1 MLLLSLPC
9 AAQQREEETPLFRAG
24 VSLVRVDVQVTTRH
38 LRPVAGLTKEDF
50 AVYDEGV
57 RQPIAYFGRDSEPL
71 DLLLLLDVSGSMRRS
86 LEEMAST
93 AGLALRQLRSTDRVG
108 VMLFA
113 RENDLREPFT
123 SDFRR
128 VQEGLRDAVSERGL
142 GAGTLINGSLIAAA
156 RTLRKEPARG
166 RRAIL
171 ILTDNQGLNY
181 QTPDEDVLKALYS
194 ADAVLNAIVVGNSKE
209 PDHSK
214 APQRYRNPD
223 FTPSDVF
230 KLAQESGGE
239 AFRSGKVGEAFRDLI
254 ERIRSRYSLHY
265 AAPPARAGV
274 FRRITVELVPEAR
287 RRLGDAGVRARSG
300 YYPDAANR
308 QVAQ

>member
-9 AAQQREEETPLFRAG
+9 AAQQREDETPLFRAG

-38 LRPVAGLTKEDF
+38 LRPVTGLTKEDF
-50 AVYDEGV
+50 VIYDEGV

-93 AGLALRQLRSTDRVG
+93 AGLALGQLRSTDRVG

-113 RENDLREPFT
+113 RETDLREPFT
-123 SDFRR
+123 SDFHR
-128 VQEGLRDAVSERGL
+128 VQEGLREAVSERGL

-156 RTLRKEPARG
+156 GTLRKEQVRG

-181 QTPDEDVLKALYS
+181 QTPDEEVLKALYS

-209 PDHSK
+209 PDRSK
-214 APQRYRNPD
+214 APHRYRNPD

-239 AFRSGKVGEAFRDLI
+239 AFRSGKVGEAFRELI
-254 ERIRSRYSLHY
+254 ERIRSRYSIHY
-265 AAPPARAGV
+265 PAPAASGRV
-274 FRRITVELVPEAR
+274 FRRIAVELVPDTR
-287 RRLGDAGVRARSG
+287 RRLGDTGVRARSG
-300 YYPDAANR
+300 YYAAP
-308 QVAQ
+308 